1 MLDRRFCHR
10 VWYCLALGALAF
22 VTACTWEGASGPV
35 ESPSSA
41 ADSPEVGVPESE
53 PPAAPLGPPPPP
65 CASFQNIRPQQLAT
79 MLEDKDFLLINTNPP
94 FYAKIESTDDHL
106 PLDSPTDW
114 IERYP
119 ADQDTK
125 IVLYCHSGYTSL
137 YAARELQN
145 EGYTQVFNLEGGI
158 TAWEAAGFPV
168 IRFE

>member
-106 PLDSPTDW
+106 PLDSPQ
-114 IERYP
+114 IGSSGIR
-119 ADQDTK
+119 QTK
-125 IVLYCHSGYTSL
+125 TRKSSSTAILGTRPYMRPENCRTRATRRFSIWKAESPLGK
-137 YAARELQN
+137 QP
-145 EGYTQVFNLEGGI
+145 VF
-158 TAWEAAGFPV
+158 P
-168 IRFE
+168 